1 MKVVKVRSPFIIEI
15 DEPTQLGSRI
25 EIFIWNNGDT
35 EPATPTYTLSKP
47 IPTTAQRHTSYN
59 VANFVKEYIDNIA
72 PTYVNYY
79 GGQEEINEWCIF
91 RVKRYYLN
99 SSSVYVLLTDQYYYG
114 INGFTNYMDGIQN
127 PADSKI
133 SFLTN
138 TNIKKTYFKQST
150 YPNDL
155 MQYVNLLVDKP
166 TTNTTIVNIKY
177 ERIDGVAYNNNSDFA
192 VGYSGVFNLKIPISL
207 VKIDANFING
217 CKVTITYT
225 PATGSQ
231 IVESFF
237 TYPICEPKYTPV
249 LCDFVNRYGGWETL
263 TFYKAQTNS
272 VTAKSDEYKLMPNE
286 VNYNPLRGQS
296 KSFNIKGTQNV
307 TLNTGWVDENYSEL
321 ITDLLLSETILLD
334 QKPVNLKTQ
343 SSELKTKLKNR
354 MINYTMEFEYNF
366 NLINDVV

>member
-1 MKVVKVRSPFIIEI
+1 MKVVKVRSPFIIQINETAQI
-15 DEPTQLGSRI
+15 GSKI
-25 EIFIWNNGDT
+25 EIFIWNYGGSA
-35 EPATPTYTLSKP
+35 PATPTYTLSKP
-47 IPTTAQRHTSYN
+47 IPTTNQRLTSYN
-59 VANFVKEYIDNIA
+59 VSNFVKEYIDNIKA
-72 PTYVNYY
+72 TYVNYY
-79 GGQEEINEWCIF
+79 GASEESNEWCF
-91 RVKRYYLN
+91 FQVKRYKLIGTTYT
-99 SSSVYVLLTDQYYYG
+99 LLDTIDYIG
-114 INGFTNYMDGIQN
+114 ANGFTNYSDGIQN
-127 PADSKI
+127 PSDTKI
-133 SFLTN
+133 NLLTN
-138 TNIKKTYFKQST
+138 ININKTYYSQAT

-155 MQYVNLLVDKP
+155 IQYVNLLIDKP

-177 ERIDGVAYNNNSDFA
+177 ERIDGISYNNNSDIL
-192 VGYSGVFNLKIPISL
+192 VGFSGIFNIKIPITL
-207 VKIDANFING
+207 AKLDANFING

-225 PATGSQ
+225 PASGSP
-231 IVESFF
+231 IIESFF

-296 KSFNIKGTQNV
+296 KSFNIRGTQNV

>member
-35 EPATPTYTLSKP
+35 EPVTPTYTLSKP

-72 PTYVNYY
+72 ADYPNYVGTDDVINYA
-79 GGQEEINEWCIF
+79 IF
-91 RVKRYYLN
+91 KVKRYWLDDE
-99 SSSVYVLLTDQYYYG
+99 VYTLLDTTQYVG
-114 INGFTNYMDGIQN
+114 VNGFTNYMDGLQVATDTKIKLLFNPDIKNNYEIQ
-127 PADSKI
+127 S
-133 SFLTN
+133 S
-138 TNIKKTYFKQST
+138 
-150 YPNDL
+150 YPVDTIQYLNVLVEFDDINDL
-155 MQYVNLLVDKP
+155 LTVEYENLAGTYVA
-166 TTNTTIVNIKY
+166 TIN
-177 ERIDGVAYNNNSDFA
+177 IDGSTTGILLFRV
-192 VGYSGVFNLKIPISL
+192 PISL
-207 VKIDANFING
+207 AKIDNNLIDG
-217 CKVTITYT
+217 CKIKITYYNDVPGT
-225 PATGSQ
+225 TT
-231 IVESFF
+231 IFDNIF

-249 LCDFVNRYGGWETL
+249 LCDFINRHGGWQTI

-296 KSFNIKGTQNV
+296 KSFNIKGTQSV

>member
-15 DEPTQLGSRI
+15 NEATQLGSKI

-35 EPATPTYTLSKP
+35 EPVTPTYTLSKP

-72 PTYVNYY
+72 PVYIDAIAQDT
-79 GGQEEINEWCIF
+79 NENWAKF
-91 RVKRYYLN
+91 KVKRYWLDDE
-99 SSSVYVLLTDQYYYG
+99 VYTLLDTTQYIG
-114 INGFTNYMDGIQN
+114 VNGFTNYMDGLQIANDTRVMPLFNSDIKNNYQIQN
-127 PADSKI
+127 SYSPDTI
-133 SFLTN
+133 QYLNVLFDFQDNDDLLD
-138 TNIKKTYFKQST
+138 ITYFDIYGINSSSF
-150 YPNDL
+150 
-155 MQYVNLLVDKP
+155 QYDSL
-166 TTNTTIVNIKY
+166 I
-177 ERIDGVAYNNNSDFA
+177 GVYLF
-192 VGYSGVFNLKIPISL
+192 KIPISL
-207 VKIDANFING
+207 AKVDGNFVDGCNVLINFSPDG
-217 CKVTITYT
+217 GGLI
-225 PATGSQ
+225 SNQ
-231 IVESFF
+231 FN

-249 LCDFVNRYGGWETL
+249 LCDFINRHGGWQTL

-296 KSFNIKGTQNV
+296 KSFNIRGSQNV

>member
-1 MKVVKVRSPFIIEI
+1 MKVVKVRSPFIIQINETAQI
-15 DEPTQLGSRI
+15 GSKI
-25 EIFIWNNGDT
+25 EIFIWNYGGSA
-35 EPATPTYTLSKP
+35 PATPTYTLSKP
-47 IPTTAQRHTSYN
+47 IPTTNQRLTSYN
-59 VANFVKEYIDNIA
+59 VSNFVKEYIDNIKA
-72 PTYVNYY
+72 TYVNYY
-79 GGQEEINEWCIF
+79 GASEASNEWCF
-91 RVKRYYLN
+91 FQVKRYKLIGTTYT
-99 SSSVYVLLTDQYYYG
+99 LLDTIDYIG
-114 INGFTNYMDGIQN
+114 ANGFTNYSDGIQN
-127 PADSKI
+127 PSDTKI
-133 SFLTN
+133 NLLTN
-138 TNIKKTYFKQST
+138 TNINKTYYSQAT

-155 MQYVNLLVDKP
+155 IQYVNLLIDKT
-166 TTNTTIVNIKY
+166 TTNTTVVNIKY
-177 ERIDGVAYNNNSDFA
+177 ERIDGVAYNNNSDIL
-192 VGYSGVFNLKIPISL
+192 VGFSGIFNIKIPITL
-207 VKIDANFING
+207 AKLDANFING

-225 PATGSQ
+225 PASGSP
-231 IVESFF
+231 IIESFF

-354 MINYTMEFEYNF
+354 MINYTMEFQYNF

>member
-35 EPATPTYTLSKP
+35 EPVTPTYTLSKP

-72 PTYVNYY
+72 PVYIDTIA
-79 GGQEEINEWCIF
+79 QDTNENWAIF
-91 RVKRYYLN
+91 KVKRYWLDDE
-99 SSSVYVLLTDQYYYG
+99 VYTLLDTTQYIG
-114 INGFTNYMDGIQN
+114 VNGFTNYMDGLQVPTETRVMPLFNTDIKNNYQIQN
-127 PADSKI
+127 SYSPDTI
-133 SFLTN
+133 QYLNVLFDFQDNDDLLD
-138 TNIKKTYFKQST
+138 ITYFDIYGINPSSF
-150 YPNDL
+150 
-155 MQYVNLLVDKP
+155 QYDSL
-166 TTNTTIVNIKY
+166 I
-177 ERIDGVAYNNNSDFA
+177 GVYLF
-192 VGYSGVFNLKIPISL
+192 KIPISL
-207 VKIDANFING
+207 AKVDANFVDGCNVVINF
-217 CKVTITYT
+217 T
-225 PATGSQ
+225 PDGGGLISNN
-231 IVESFF
+231 FN
-237 TYPICEPKYTPV
+237 TYPICEPKYIPV
-249 LCDFVNRYGGWETL
+249 LCDFINRYGGWQTL

>member
-15 DEPTQLGSRI
+15 DEATQLGSKI
-25 EIFIWNNGDT
+25 EIFIWNFGDA

-72 PTYVNYY
+72 PVYVDTIA
-79 GGQEEINEWCIF
+79 QDTNENWAIF
-91 RVKRYYLN
+91 KVKRYWDN
-99 SSSVYVLLTDQYYYG
+99 AGVYTLLDTTQYIG
-114 INGFTNYMDGIQN
+114 VNGFTNYMDGLQ
-127 PADSKI
+127 
-133 SFLTN
+133 
-138 TNIKKTYFKQST
+138 
-150 YPNDL
+150 
-155 MQYVNLLVDKP
+155 VP
-166 TTNTTIVNIKY
+166 TETRVMPLF
-177 ERIDGVAYNNNSDFA
+177 NSDIKNNYQIESSYSPDTIQYLNVLFDFQDNDDLLDITYYNIN
-192 VGYSGVFNLKIPISL
+192 GSNPSSFQYDSLSGVYLFKIPISL
-207 VKIDANFING
+207 AKVDGNFIDG
-217 CKVTITYT
+217 CNVVINFT
-225 PATGSQ
+225 PDGGSLISNQ
-231 IVESFF
+231 FN

-249 LCDFVNRYGGWETL
+249 LCDFINRHGGWQTL

-296 KSFNIKGTQNV
+296 KSFNIRGTQNV

>member
-35 EPATPTYTLSKP
+35 EPVTPTYTLSKP

-72 PTYVNYY
+72 PVYVNTIA
-79 GGQEEINEWCIF
+79 QDTNENWAKF
-91 RVKRYYLN
+91 KVKRYWDN
-99 SSSVYVLLTDQYYYG
+99 AGVYTLLDTTQYIG
-114 INGFTNYMDGIQN
+114 VNGFTNYMDGLQV
-127 PADSKI
+127 P
-133 SFLTN
+133 TN
-138 TNIKKTYFKQST
+138 TRVMPLF
-150 YPNDL
+150 
-155 MQYVNLLVDKP
+155 
-166 TTNTTIVNIKY
+166 
-177 ERIDGVAYNNNSDFA
+177 NSDIKNNYQIENS
-192 VGYSGVFNLKIPISL
+192 YSPDTIQYLNVLFDFQDNDDLLDITYYDINGSNPSSFQYDSLIGVYLFKIPISL
-207 VKIDANFING
+207 AKVDANFIDG
-217 CKVTITYT
+217 CNVVINFT
-225 PATGSQ
+225 PDGGGLISND
-231 IVESFF
+231 FN
-237 TYPICEPKYTPV
+237 TYPICEPKYIPV
-249 LCDFVNRYGGWETL
+249 LCDFINRHGGWQTL

-296 KSFNIKGTQNV
+296 RSFNIKGTQNV

>member
-35 EPATPTYTLSKP
+35 EPVTPTYTLSKP

-72 PTYVNYY
+72 PVYIDAIAQDT
-79 GGQEEINEWCIF
+79 NENWAIF
-91 RVKRYYLN
+91 KVKRYWLDDE
-99 SSSVYVLLTDQYYYG
+99 VYTLLDTTQYIG
-114 INGFTNYMDGIQN
+114 VNGFTNYMDGLQVPTETRVMPLFNSDIKNNYQIQN
-127 PADSKI
+127 SYSPDTIQYLNVLFDFKDNDDLLDITYYDINGSNPSSFQYDSLI
-133 SFLTN
+133 
-138 TNIKKTYFKQST
+138 
-150 YPNDL
+150 
-155 MQYVNLLVDKP
+155 
-166 TTNTTIVNIKY
+166 
-177 ERIDGVAYNNNSDFA
+177 GVYLF
-192 VGYSGVFNLKIPISL
+192 KIPISL
-207 VKIDANFING
+207 AKVDANFVDGCNVVINF
-217 CKVTITYT
+217 T
-225 PATGSQ
+225 PDGGGLISND
-231 IVESFF
+231 FN
-237 TYPICEPKYTPV
+237 TYPICEPKYIPV
-249 LCDFVNRYGGWETL
+249 LCDFINRHGGWQTI

>member
-1 MKVVKVRSPFIIEI
+1 
-15 DEPTQLGSRI
+15 
-25 EIFIWNNGDT
+25 
-35 EPATPTYTLSKP
+35 
-47 IPTTAQRHTSYN
+47 

-72 PTYVNYY
+72 ADYPNYVGTDDVINYA
-79 GGQEEINEWCIF
+79 IF
-91 RVKRYYLN
+91 KVKRYWLDDE
-99 SSSVYVLLTDQYYYG
+99 VYTLLDTTQYVG
-114 INGFTNYMDGIQN
+114 VNGFTNYMDGLQVATDTKIKLLFNPDIKNNYEIQ
-127 PADSKI
+127 S
-133 SFLTN
+133 S
-138 TNIKKTYFKQST
+138 
-150 YPNDL
+150 YPVDTIQYLNVLVEFDDINDL
-155 MQYVNLLVDKP
+155 LTVEYENLAGTYVA
-166 TTNTTIVNIKY
+166 TIN
-177 ERIDGVAYNNNSDFA
+177 IDGSTTGILLFRV
-192 VGYSGVFNLKIPISL
+192 PISL
-207 VKIDANFING
+207 AKIDNNLIDG
-217 CKVTITYT
+217 CKIKITYYNDVPGT
-225 PATGSQ
+225 TT
-231 IVESFF
+231 IFDNIF

-249 LCDFVNRYGGWETL
+249 LCDFINRHGGWQTI

-296 KSFNIKGTQNV
+296 KSFNIKGTQSV

>member
-35 EPATPTYTLSKP
+35 EPVTPTYTLSKP

-72 PTYVNYY
+72 ADYPNYVGTDDVINYAL
-79 GGQEEINEWCIF
+79 F
-91 RVKRYYLN
+91 KVKRYWLDDE
-99 SSSVYVLLTDQYYYG
+99 VYTLLDTTQYVG
-114 INGFTNYMDGIQN
+114 VNGFTNYMDGLQITSYTGIKLLFNPDIKNNYEIQSSYPVN
-127 PADSKI
+127 TIQYLNVLIEFDSV
-133 SFLTN
+133 
-138 TNIKKTYFKQST
+138 
-150 YPNDL
+150 NDL
-155 MQYVNLLVDKP
+155 FTVEYENL
-166 TTNTTIVNIKY
+166 TGTYSAIIN
-177 ERIDGVAYNNNSDFA
+177 IDGSN
-192 VGYSGVFNLKIPISL
+192 VGINLFRVPISL
-207 VKIDANFING
+207 AKIDNNLIDG
-217 CKVTITYT
+217 CKIKITYYND
-225 PATGSQ
+225 
-231 IVESFF
+231 ESSTTVVFDNIF

-249 LCDFVNRYGGWETL
+249 LCDFINRHGGWQTI